1 MIALSQNNEN
11 PQVDF
16 EKVDIFALG
25 VMIVEMIFQEKLDEI
40 YDYEGFQI
48 YLNPLL
54 EKISMIK

>member
-25 VMIVEMIFQEKLDEI
+25 VMIVEMIFQ
-40 YDYEGFQI
+40 
-48 YLNPLL
+48 
-54 EKISMIK
+54 